1 MSKFGKYKEEFDK
14 KYGTS
19 ETFVAFL
26 PEHLKY
32 NKVVDLRKKNGS
44 SNEQYYKWQFLYS
57 IVNSGMY
64 VKDFIGTEVQFP
76 KGNKDS
82 APIKLDAAIFDDT
95 EWFNHYQ
102 KYWQNNDLDS
112 LDWLKQHL
120 LVALEF
126 KKEDA
131 KNVAEVWDK
140 QLKSYMNESRK
151 DLCFGVLYDTERL
164 FLFKKEG
171 KSFVRYSDEYN
182 LKGLASKTSE
192 LSLLVPDPYINLPDF
207 ESLILKGH
215 SKEIDITRQKIEDL
229 EVISGIQSI
238 QINNSMSSILK
249 MMDRVG
255 LVNQKGFEILIQ
267 ILTLK
272 IFDEK
277 ANEKNSKIGRAH
289 V

>member
-1 MSKFGKYKEEFDK
+1 
-14 KYGTS
+14 
-19 ETFVAFL
+19 
-26 PEHLKY
+26 
-32 NKVVDLRKKNGS
+32 
-44 SNEQYYKWQFLYS
+44 
-57 IVNSGMY
+57 MY

-192 LSLLVPDPYINLPDF
+192 LS
-207 ESLILKGH
+207 
-215 SKEIDITRQKIEDL
+215 
-229 EVISGIQSI
+229 
-238 QINNSMSSILK
+238 
-249 MMDRVG
+249 
-255 LVNQKGFEILIQ
+255 
-267 ILTLK
+267 
-272 IFDEK
+272 
-277 ANEKNSKIGRAH
+277 
-289 V
+289 

>member
-1 MSKFGKYKEEFDK
+1 MSLFGKYKEEFDK

-32 NKVVDLRKKNGS
+32 NKVVELRKKNGS

-64 VKDFIGTEVQFP
+64 ARDFIGTEVQFP

-82 APIKLDAAIFDDT
+82 APIKLDAAIFDDI
-95 EWFNHYQ
+95 EWFGHYQ

-112 LDWLKQHL
+112 LEWLKQHL

-151 DLCFGVLYDTERL
+151 DPCFGVLYDTERL
-164 FLFKKEG
+164 FLF
-171 KSFVRYSDEYN
+171 
-182 LKGLASKTSE
+182 
-192 LSLLVPDPYINLPDF
+192 
-207 ESLILKGH
+207 
-215 SKEIDITRQKIEDL
+215 
-229 EVISGIQSI
+229 
-238 QINNSMSSILK
+238 
-249 MMDRVG
+249 
-255 LVNQKGFEILIQ
+255 
-267 ILTLK
+267 
-272 IFDEK
+272 
-277 ANEKNSKIGRAH
+277 
-289 V
+289 